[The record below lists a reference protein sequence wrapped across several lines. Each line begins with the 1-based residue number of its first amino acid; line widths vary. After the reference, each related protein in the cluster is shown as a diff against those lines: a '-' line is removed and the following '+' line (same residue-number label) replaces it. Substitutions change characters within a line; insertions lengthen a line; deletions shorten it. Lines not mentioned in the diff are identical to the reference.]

1 MGNNRYLMCACKV
14 VSVYMRQ
21 EEEMSGKV
29 SVFGDSILK
38 GVQPDPVRRRYSVND
53 NLGLGV
59 IASRY
64 GLSLQNFSKL
74 GCTITKAWFYVQ
86 KMFSRIDAD
95 MVLMNFGGNDC
106 DFNWARIAE
115 NPMDVHTPNT
125 EIGEFSSTY
134 ASIVDHVKA
143 RRRMPVL
150 STLVPVQKD
159 KYIDYICRKGNLDR
173 ANVDLWIKNNGIELD
188 SLQGSY
194 SDAVATVARSREI
207 PLLDVRSA
215 FMSHG
220 NVSSLMC
227 EDGIHPN
234 ARGQKLICDC
244 FESFMGDYLNF

>member
-1 MGNNRYLMCACKV
+1 
-14 VSVYMRQ
+14 
-21 EEEMSGKV
+21 MSGKV

-38 GVQPDPVRRRYSVND
+38 GVQIDPLRRRYCVND
-53 NLGLGV
+53 SMGLSA

-64 GLSLQNFSKL
+64 GISVQNFSKL

-115 NPMDVHTPNT
+115 SPMDVHMPNT

-134 ASIVDHVKA
+134 GRIVDHVKA
-143 RRRMPVL
+143 RRRLPVL

-159 KYIDYICRKGNLDR
+159 RYIDYICRRDNLDR
-173 ANVDLWIKNNGIELD
+173 NNVNLWMENNVIDLD
-188 SLQGSY
+188 SLQDAY
-194 SDAVATVARSREI
+194 SDAVCSVADSREI
-207 PLLDVRSA
+207 PLLDLRSA
-215 FMSHG
+215 FISQG
-220 NVSSLMC
+220 NPDALMC

-234 ARGQKLICDC
+234 ERGQKLISDC
-244 FESFMGDYLNF
+244 FENFMGEYLSF